1 MYCHIFWC
9 KDAGMCCCTF
19 TNQFSFMFYSERK
32 TIQESWQCFFHHY
45 ALLNNVGLSLVCN
58 YYHLMPMLMSL
69 TYTFARKLDGIH
81 AQSMPLSKDLFCHSS
96 PIYILDALQ
105 VTWQEL
111 NLLDLPI
118 STSLPTY
125 LFIYLFIFTAMSGVV
140 FVKIR
145 NGQGYNILKLFGWHK
160 FLFIFS

>member
-1 MYCHIFWC
+1 MYCHIFWG
-9 KDAGMCCCTF
+9 KDASMCCCTF

-45 ALLNNVGLSLVCN
+45 ALLNNVGLSLMCN
-58 YYHLMPMLMSL
+58 NYHLMLTLMSV
-69 TYTFARKLDGIH
+69 TYTFTRKLDGIH
-81 AQSMPLSKDLFCHSS
+81 AQSMPRSKDLFCHSS

-105 VTWQEL
+105 VTWQES

-118 STSLPTY
+118 STPLPTY
-125 LFIYLFIFTAMSGVV
+125 LFSQQCQVWYLW
-140 FVKIR
+140 R